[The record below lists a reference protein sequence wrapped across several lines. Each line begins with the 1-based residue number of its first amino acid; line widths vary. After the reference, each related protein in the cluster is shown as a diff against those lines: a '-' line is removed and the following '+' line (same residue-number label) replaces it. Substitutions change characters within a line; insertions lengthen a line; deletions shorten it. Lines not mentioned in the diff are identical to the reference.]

1 MTIDELHTLWDSKT
15 APQHRSRRSAVTEHD
30 LQTACVRWFRLQY
43 REFANLL
50 IAIPNGGQRDVRV
63 ARKLKAEGVVAGV
76 PDLFLAIARGQS
88 HGMWIEMKNGKA
100 GRVSEHQ
107 HYMLYALARQGYKGI
122 VCRTFDEF
130 REAVNSYMHII

>member
-1 MTIDELHTLWDSKT
+1 MTIDELHRLWDSKT
-15 APQHRSRRSAVTEHD
+15 TPKRGGKSSHSEHD
-30 LQTACVRWFRLQY
+30 LQTACVNWFRLQY

-107 HYMLYALARQGYKGI
+107 HYMLDALARQGYKGV
-122 VCRTFDEF
+122 VCRSLEDFMKE
-130 REAVNSYMHII
+130 VNEYLNL

>member
-1 MTIDELHTLWDSKT
+1 MDMTIDELHRLWDSKT
-15 APQHRSRRSAVTEHD
+15 TPKRGGKSSHSEHD
-30 LQTACVRWFRLQY
+30 LQTACVNWFRMQY
-43 REFANLL
+43 REYAHLL

-76 PDLFLAIARGQS
+76 PDLFLAVARGQS
-88 HGMWIEMKNGKA
+88 HGLWIEMKNGKA

-107 HYMLYALARQGYKGI
+107 HYMLDALARQGYKGV

-130 REAVNSYMHII
+130 REIIKSYMNI

>member
-1 MTIDELHTLWDSKT
+1 MTIDELHRLWDSKT
-15 APQHRSRRSAVTEHD
+15 APKRGGKSSHSEHD
-30 LQTACVRWFRLQY
+30 LQTACVNWFRMQY
-43 REFANLL
+43 REYAHLL

-76 PDLFLAIARGQS
+76 PDLFLAVARGQS
-88 HGMWIEMKNGKA
+88 HGLWIEMKNGKA

-107 HYMLYALARQGYKGI
+107 HYMLDALARQGYKGV

-130 REAVNSYMHII
+130 WQIVNSYLADN

>member
-1 MTIDELHTLWDSKT
+1 MTIDELHRLWDSKT
-15 APQHRSRRSAVTEHD
+15 TPKRGGKSSHSEHD
-30 LQTACVRWFRLQY
+30 LQTACVNWFRMQY
-43 REFANLL
+43 REYAHLL

-76 PDLFLAIARGQS
+76 PDLFLAVARGQS
-88 HGMWIEMKNGKA
+88 HGLWIEMKNGKA

-107 HYMLYALARQGYKGI
+107 HYMLDALARQGYKGV

-130 REAVNSYMHII
+130 WQIVNSYLADN

>member
-1 MTIDELHTLWDSKT
+1 MTIDELHRLWDSKNKPR
-15 APQHRSRRSAVTEHD
+15 AGNKGKASSSEHD
-30 LQTACVRWFRLQY
+30 LQTACVNWFRMQY
-43 REFANLL
+43 REYAHLL

-76 PDLFLAIARGQS
+76 PDLFLAVARGQS
-88 HGMWIEMKNGKA
+88 HGLWIEMKNGKA

-107 HYMLYALARQGYKGI
+107 HYMLDALARQGYKGM

-130 REAVNSYMHII
+130 RDKVQNYLS

>member
-1 MTIDELHTLWDSKT
+1 MTIDELHRLWDSKT
-15 APQHRSRRSAVTEHD
+15 TPKRGAKSSHSEHD
-30 LQTACVRWFRLQY
+30 LQTACVNWFRMQY
-43 REFANLL
+43 SEYAHLL

-76 PDLFLAIARGQS
+76 PDLFLAVPTSKHAGL
-88 HGMWIEMKNGKA
+88 WIEMKNGSA

-107 HYMLYALARQGYKGI
+107 HYMLDALARQGYKGV

-130 REAVNSYMHII
+130 WQIVNSYLADN

>member
-1 MTIDELHTLWDSKT
+1 MTIDELHRLWDSKT
-15 APQHRSRRSAVTEHD
+15 TPKRGGKSSHSEHD
-30 LQTACVRWFRLQY
+30 LQTACVNWFRMQY
-43 REFANLL
+43 REYAHLL

-76 PDLFLAIARGQS
+76 PDLFLAVARGQS
-88 HGMWIEMKNGKA
+88 HGLWIEMKNGKA

-107 HYMLYALARQGYKGI
+107 HYMIDALARQGYKGV

-130 REAVNSYMHII
+130 RDKVQNYLS

>member
-1 MTIDELHTLWDSKT
+1 MTIDELHRLWDSKT
-15 APQHRSRRSAVTEHD
+15 ARKRGGKSSHSEHD
-30 LQTACVRWFRLQY
+30 LQTACVNWFRMQY
-43 REFANLL
+43 REYAHLL

-76 PDLFLAIARGQS
+76 PDLFLAVARGQS
-88 HGMWIEMKNGKA
+88 HGLWIEMKNGKA

-107 HYMLYALARQGYKGI
+107 HYMLDALERQGYKGV

-130 REAVNSYMHII
+130 RDKVQEYLS

>member
-1 MTIDELHTLWDSKT
+1 MTIDELHRLWDSKNKPR
-15 APQHRSRRSAVTEHD
+15 AENKGKASSSEHD
-30 LQTACVRWFRLQY
+30 LQTACVNWFRMQY
-43 REFANLL
+43 REYAHLL

-76 PDLFLAIARGQS
+76 PDLFLAVARGQS
-88 HGMWIEMKNGKA
+88 HGLWIEMKNGKV

-107 HYMLYALARQGYKGI
+107 YYMLDALARQGYKGV

-130 REAVNSYMHII
+130 MKEINEYLTL